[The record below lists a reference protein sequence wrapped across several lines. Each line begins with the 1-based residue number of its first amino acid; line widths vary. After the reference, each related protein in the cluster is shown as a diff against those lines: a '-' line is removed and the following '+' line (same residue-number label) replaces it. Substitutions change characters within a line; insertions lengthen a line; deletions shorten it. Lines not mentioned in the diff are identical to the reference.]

1 MLTAMSEPETPDL
14 TPAEL
19 LDERLRELHE
29 RHRPLGA
36 GASARYYTPGRG
48 YSETPWDGEDELFS
62 IAFVTPEGERHSV
75 GDDERRFALQS
86 LSKVFTYVLALQD
99 LGRERVLER
108 VGVAP
113 SGEEF
118 NAIEFDERHHRP
130 YNPMVNSGAL
140 VATELVRGND
150 PAEKLDRILE
160 MMRSFAGNPELA
172 IDEETLEAERSD
184 ADHNRAVAYL
194 MRSQRMLLGDVEDA
208 LSVYL
213 GACSV
218 MVTSADL
225 AVMGATLALGGI
237 NPITRERVLT
247 RARARDVLTVMYTCG
262 MYDFAGEWA
271 FDVGVPA
278 KSSVSGGV
286 LAAIPEKMGIA
297 VFSPGLDEYGNSV
310 RGTRVCQDVSVRLG
324 LHVFATE
331 DEDVLL
337 DPAEVE
343 AGIAATP
350 LED

>member
-1 MLTAMSEPETPDL
+1 MSAPEPPEPTL
-14 TPAEL
+14 GEL

-48 YSETPWDGEDELFS
+48 YSETPWGGEDELFAIS
-62 IAFVTPEGERHSV
+62 FVTPEGEKHSV
-75 GDDERRFALQS
+75 GDHERLFPLQS

-118 NAIEFDERHHRP
+118 SAIEFDERHHRP
-130 YNPMVNSGAL
+130 HNPMVNAGAL
-140 VATELVRGND
+140 VTTELVRGTD

-160 MMRSFAGNPELA
+160 VLRACAGNPTLA
-172 IDEETLEAERSD
+172 IDEETLYREGSD
-184 ADHNRAVAYL
+184 NDHNRAVAYL

-225 AVMGATLALGGI
+225 AVMGATLALGGV
-237 NPITRERVLT
+237 NPVTGERVLT
-247 RARARDVLTVMYTCG
+247 RARTRDVLTVMYTCG

-286 LAAIPEKMGIA
+286 LAAIPEKMGVA

-331 DEDVLL
+331 DDDVLL